1 MDFSYRVLPDNT
13 IQIYYYSVNGDRIT
27 IPKRVHF
34 KKVTNL
40 DCNFAWHSVKKVP
53 LYFNGDIKQW
63 CELSAINP
71 DLNYN
76 ISELHIDGKLIVN
89 ELVIPE
95 GVTSINDRVFS
106 RNNQITS
113 LKISDT
119 VTSIG
124 ICAFYACK
132 SLKSIVI
139 GKNVTKIGSSAF
151 AYCENL
157 ETVIF
162 EEGSKL
168 DEIGE
173 AAFLECKKLKSIIIP
188 DGVKKISRL
197 TFDICT
203 SLRKVVLPAN
213 LNYMEDFVFCNC
225 RELKEIEFPKYLYGI
240 GDFCFNSSGLE
251 KITWNNYLRKI
262 GVNCF
267 LGTNLTEMKLPS
279 SVTSIGMDAFSFKTK
294 SLNIPKGV
302 KKLSS
307 LTGFEGELEKI
318 VFEDGCKIKYFNKN
332 AFLGLRNI
340 KTIITGDEVTRCM
353 AKAFIEYGLDSDNIN
368 MILEKYI
375 NALEKKDIEE
385 YIDIA
390 RRNNNV
396 PALQMLVSTYSKRF
410 GKVSNIKL

>member
-1 MDFSYRVLPDNT
+1 
-13 IQIYYYSVNGDRIT
+13 
-27 IPKRVHF
+27 
-34 KKVTNL
+34 
-40 DCNFAWHSVKKVP
+40 
-53 LYFNGDIKQW
+53 
-63 CELSAINP
+63 
-71 DLNYN
+71 
-76 ISELHIDGKLIVN
+76 
-89 ELVIPE
+89 
-95 GVTSINDRVFS
+95 
-106 RNNQITS
+106 
-113 LKISDT
+113 
-119 VTSIG
+119 
-124 ICAFYACK
+124 
-132 SLKSIVI
+132 
-139 GKNVTKIGSSAF
+139 
-151 AYCENL
+151 
-157 ETVIF
+157 
-162 EEGSKL
+162 
-168 DEIGE
+168 
-173 AAFLECKKLKSIIIP
+173 
-188 DGVKKISRL
+188 
-197 TFDICT
+197 
-203 SLRKVVLPAN
+203 
-213 LNYMEDFVFCNC
+213 MEDFVFCNC